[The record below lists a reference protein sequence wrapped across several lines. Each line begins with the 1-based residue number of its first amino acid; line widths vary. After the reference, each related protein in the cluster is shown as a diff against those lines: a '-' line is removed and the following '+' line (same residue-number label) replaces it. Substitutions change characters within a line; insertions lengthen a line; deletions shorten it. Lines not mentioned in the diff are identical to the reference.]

1 MATPNTERK
10 LRPGTYYCENR
21 GILKPVEKEAAQ
33 ARGMNKTNSPLSDA
47 VVLMLLS
54 LQEKKE
60 RPPPPTGNT
69 SGVLGF
75 LPQGGFD
82 AVSHRSLPLKMV

>member
-60 RPPPPTGNT
+60 RPPPPQGEHIRG
-69 SGVLGF
+69 SG
-75 LPQGGFD
+75 LPP
-82 AVSHRSLPLKMV
+82 ARRL

>member
-60 RPPPPTGNT
+60 RPPPPRGTHP
-69 SGVLGF
+69 GF
-75 LPQGGFD
+75 WASSRKEALMLSPT
-82 AVSHRSLPLKMV
+82 ALSR